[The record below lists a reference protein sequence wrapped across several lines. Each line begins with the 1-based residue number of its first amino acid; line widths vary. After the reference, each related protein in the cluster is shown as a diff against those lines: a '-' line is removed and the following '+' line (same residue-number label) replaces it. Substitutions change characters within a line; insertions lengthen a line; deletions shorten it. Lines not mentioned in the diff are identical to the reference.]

1 VRRPV
6 ARSVASSQDGRK
18 GCRGVTSRRI
28 SPPNDPVWP
37 RVNYVTAERLHWIA
51 GEMEERDWTV
61 LSFLSATRLAS
72 GRQLARRHWGAA
84 EEGDSAEARAAR
96 RTLKRLGDWRVL
108 DWLPRRVGGR
118 RAGSAGM
125 VYSVGVA
132 GVKLLAQR
140 GFQPRRLEAPGTLYV
155 AHTLAITELVV
166 ALHEADR
173 AGELE
178 LIETPQS
185 EPACWRGFIGVG
197 GGRVVL
203 KPDLFVR
210 IGAGSASEDRW
221 MIEVDLDTEA
231 RGTLRAKAERY
242 LAHYRSGSE
251 QGTHGA
257 YPRVLWAVPT
267 EQRAGQLIDAMPDEA
282 SRLFAVCLLGEAVAY
297 LAAEAR
303 S

>member
-1 VRRPV
+1 VFGIGVKRCDVSVHGPV
-6 ARSVASSQDGRK
+6 AGPMRRSLRP
-18 GCRGVTSRRI
+18 CH
-28 SPPNDPVWP
+28 DPVWP

-51 GEMEERDWTV
+51 GEMDERDWTV

-72 GRQLARRHWGAA
+72 GRQLARRYWDAA
-84 EEGDSAEARAAR
+84 EEGDSPEARAAR
-96 RTLKRLGDWRVL
+96 RTLKRLADWRVL
-108 DWLPRRVGGR
+108 DRLPRRVGGR

-173 AGELE
+173 TGELE
-178 LIETPQS
+178 LIETQS
-185 EPACWRGFIGVG
+185 EPTCWRGFIGIG
-197 GGRVVL
+197 GGRVLL

-251 QGTHGA
+251 QGTHGT
-257 YPRVLWAVPT
+257 YPRVLWAVPS
-267 EQRAGQLIDAMPDEA
+267 EQRAGQLTDAMPDED
-282 SRLFAVCLLGEAVAY
+282 SRLFAVCLLSEAVAY

>member
-1 VRRPV
+1 M
-6 ARSVASSQDGRK
+6 ASRE
-18 GCRGVTSRRI
+18 I
-28 SPPNDPVWP
+28 SPPNDPAWS
-37 RVNYVTAERLHWIA
+37 RANYVTTERLYWIA
-51 GEMEERDWTV
+51 GEMDERDWTV

-72 GRQLARRHWGAA
+72 GRQLARRYWGAA
-84 EEGDSAEARAAR
+84 REGDSAEARAAR
-96 RTLKRLGDWRVL
+96 RTLKRLADWRVL
-108 DWLPRRVGGR
+108 DRLPRRVGGR

-125 VYSVGVA
+125 VYGVGVA

-178 LIETPQS
+178 LIETQS

-251 QGTHGA
+251 QGAHGV
-257 YPRVLWAVPT
+257 YPRVLWAVPNG
-267 EQRAGQLIDAMPDEA
+267 QRAGQLTDAMPDEA
-282 SRLFAVCLLGEAVAY
+282 SRFFSVCLLSEAGAY

>member
-1 VRRPV
+1 
-6 ARSVASSQDGRK
+6 
-18 GCRGVTSRRI
+18 
-28 SPPNDPVWP
+28 
-37 RVNYVTAERLHWIA
+37 
-51 GEMEERDWTV
+51 
-61 LSFLSATRLAS
+61 
-72 GRQLARRHWGAA
+72 
-84 EEGDSAEARAAR
+84 
-96 RTLKRLGDWRVL
+96 
-108 DWLPRRVGGR
+108 
-118 RAGSAGM
+118 M

-140 GFQPRRLEAPGTLYV
+140 GFQPRRLEAPGTLYF
-155 AHTLAITELVV
+155 AHTLAITEMVV
-166 ALHEADR
+166 TLHEADR

-178 LIETPQS
+178 LIETQS

-221 MIEVDLDTEA
+221 MIEVDLATEA

-242 LAHYRSGSE
+242 IAHYRSGSE
-251 QGTHGA
+251 QAASGV
-257 YPRVLWAVPT
+257 YPRVLWAVPS
-267 EQRAGQLIDAMPDEA
+267 EQRAGQLSDAMPDDA
-282 SRLFAVCLLGEAVAY
+282 SGLFSVCLLSEAVAH